1 MKKIK
6 QTVEN
11 ILNNE
16 PYARQND
23 GYLIRRVVETLE
35 PNLYKKDFK
44 NIMDNLPFYSISCET
59 IVRVKRD
66 FFTKNPEL
74 VPEKVEKAR
83 RKKEQEYR
91 KEYSNHIPTIKEE
104 RKCLIKKIM
113 LLSKIKISEK
123 FKNTPPKKNKIA
135 REESTSINI

>member
-35 PNLYKKDFK
+35 PNLYKMDFK
-44 NIMDNLPFYSISCET
+44 NIMDNLQFYGISCESIT
-59 IVRVKRD
+59 R
-66 FFTKNPEL
+66 
-74 VPEKVEKAR
+74 AR
-83 RKKEQEYR
+83 RKFLEQHPELKIKQVEEIRREKEQEYEL
-91 KEYSNHIPTIKEE
+91 EYGHIPAI
-104 RKCLIKKIM
+104 
-113 LLSKIKISEK
+113 
-123 FKNTPPKKNKIA
+123 
-135 REESTSINI
+135 